1 MDTFSLLQKLVNIP
15 SVFPNE
21 KILGDYVQHEL
32 VKCHFDVKSQ
42 RVARGRSNILAQKG
56 SGPSLL
62 SFGHL
67 DTVPVTAG
75 WDTHPYELTKK
86 EDKLIGLG
94 VWDMKG
100 GIASILSAV
109 SDFEPKGFTLKL
121 AFVVDEENISL
132 GMHTL
137 IQSGWLS
144 DVVAAV
150 APEPGFVYGHKGI
163 TIGRTGRSVYRVI
176 IKTEGGHV
184 YLYGKRR
191 NAIDQAYL
199 FLDAVKKIKKIRH
212 PHLGEFVVFPRYI
225 HGGANSMSVPEKVEI
240 ELEAQLVPP
249 QTTESVLKQLR
260 SIVAGANVEST
271 ISIEPVGRETPFCN
285 PFVISKSSPF
295 VGRVQNILGR
305 VIGRKPVLHYRHSV
319 ADENRIASLGIPVVT
334 IGPSGG
340 NAHEPNEWVSQKSL
354 SVIEQFMRRLLSSY
368 NESGVQ

>member
-1 MDTFSLLQKLVNIP
+1 MDTFSLLHKLVNIP
-15 SVFPNE
+15 SAFPNE
-21 KILGDYVQHEL
+21 KILGDYLLHEL
-32 VKCHFDVKSQ
+32 TKRHFEVKSQ
-42 RVARGRSNILAQKG
+42 RVARGRSNIHAQKG
-56 SGPSLL
+56 LGPSLL
-62 SFGHL
+62 LFGHL
-67 DTVPVTAG
+67 DTVPVTVG

-94 VWDMKG
+94 AWDMKG

-109 SDFEPKGFTLKL
+109 RVFEPKGFTLKL

-150 APEPGFVYGHKGI
+150 APEPGFVYGHRGI
-163 TIGRTGRSVYRVI
+163 TIGRTGRSVYRI
-176 IKTEGGHV
+176 LIQTKGGHV
-184 YLYGKRR
+184 YLSGKRL
-191 NAIDQAYL
+191 NAIGEAYC
-199 FLDAVKKIKKIRH
+199 FLEAIRRAKKIHHRD
-212 PHLGEFVVFPRYI
+212 LGECVIFPRYI

-240 ELEAQLVPP
+240 ELEAQLVSS

-260 SIVAGANVEST
+260 SIAAEANVEST
-271 ISIEPVGRETPFCN
+271 ISIEPVRRETPFCN

-334 IGPSGG
+334 IGPDGG

-354 SVIEQFMRRLLSSY
+354 MLIEQFMRQLLLSY